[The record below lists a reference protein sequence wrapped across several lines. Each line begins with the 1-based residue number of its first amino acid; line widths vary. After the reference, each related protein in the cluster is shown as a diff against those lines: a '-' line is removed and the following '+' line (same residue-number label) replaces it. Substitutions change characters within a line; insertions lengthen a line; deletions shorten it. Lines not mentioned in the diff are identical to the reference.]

1 MKLPFANMNRTFAND
16 WRREKLMISY
26 ITDQCLRLF
35 CLWSYP
41 GSAKKDWI
49 HLYSTNFRE
58 MKKEETK
65 SGH

>member
-1 MKLPFANMNRTFAND
+1 
-16 WRREKLMISY
+16 
-26 ITDQCLRLF
+26 LRLF

-41 GSAKKDWI
+41 GSAKNDWI